1 MKYTVTQEM
10 SLLEALALLSPDSSK
25 TTLRSWLK
33 DERIYVN
40 NEMIKLANH
49 PIMPGH
55 SIEILARKQ
64 VIEGNIHII
73 YEDAH
78 LVVVDKPTGILSV
91 AAAFET
97 ENTVHAFLKAKYRP
111 RKVYVVHRL
120 DQDTSGVM
128 LFALSEKA
136 YDSLKKTF
144 EEHKLE
150 RSYIAIVEGH
160 LPKSAGTWESYL
172 YEDSNYVVRS
182 TEDTEKGRLSITHY
196 SVLGANKNYSW
207 LRLTLET
214 GRKNQIRVHCQDH
227 HCPVAGDKKYGAK
240 TNPVK
245 RVCLHATVLSF
256 QHPITKKKMHFES
269 PAPKAF
275 YKILKPHTL
284 M

>member
-49 PIMPGH
+49 PIMPGY
-55 SIEILARKQ
+55 SIEILARKRI
-64 VIEGNIHII
+64 IEGNIQII
-73 YEDAH
+73 YEDSH

-91 AAAFET
+91 AAAFDT
-97 ENTVHAFLKAKYRP
+97 GNTVHAFLKAKYRP

-136 YDSLKKTF
+136 YENLKNTF

-172 YEDSNYVVRS
+172 YEDSNYVVHS
-182 TEDTEKGRLSITHY
+182 TDDTEKGRLSITHY
-196 SVLGANKNYSW
+196 SVLGTNKNFSW

-227 HCPVAGDKKYGAK
+227 HCPVVGDKKYGAQ
-240 TNPVK
+240 TNPIK

-256 QHPITKKKMHFES
+256 LHPITKKRC
-269 PAPKAF
+269 
-275 YKILKPHTL
+275 ILNLQLRKTFIKL
-284 M
+284 